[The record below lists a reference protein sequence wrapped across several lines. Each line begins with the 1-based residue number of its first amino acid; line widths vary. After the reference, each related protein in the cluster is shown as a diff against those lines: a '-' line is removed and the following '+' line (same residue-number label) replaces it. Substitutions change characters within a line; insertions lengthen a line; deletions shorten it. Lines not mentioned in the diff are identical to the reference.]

1 MCFVEAVELA
11 SKKTL
16 WRARVYY
23 VWYVPLAEK
32 DCQDVFINGM
42 SVQDDKLLVRN
53 EAGKSYRVDLVT
65 GHIDGA
71 ARYWLPWL
79 CLGTALLIACFIVW
93 KRYDSA
99 NEHMHSTSR
108 WR

>member
-32 DCQDVFINGM
+32 DCQDVFINSM
-42 SVQDDKLLVRN
+42 SVQAGKLLVRN

-71 ARYWLPWL
+71 VRYGLPWL
-79 CLGTALLIACFIVW
+79 CLGTALLVAGLIVW

-99 NEHMHSTSR
+99 AKHVLR
-108 WR
+108 

>member
-42 SVQDDKLLVRN
+42 RVQDGKLVVLN
-53 EAGKSYRVDLVT
+53 EAGRSYRVDLVT

-79 CLGTALLIACFIVW
+79 CLGSALFVAGFIIW
-93 KRYDSA
+93 KRYDPA
-99 NEHMHSTSR
+99 NKHIHWTPR
-108 WR
+108 